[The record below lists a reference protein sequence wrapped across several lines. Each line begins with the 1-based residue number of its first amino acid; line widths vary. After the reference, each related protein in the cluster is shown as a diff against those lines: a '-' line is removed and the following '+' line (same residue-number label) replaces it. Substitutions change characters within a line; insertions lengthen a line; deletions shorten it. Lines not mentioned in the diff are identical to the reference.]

1 MRFVLV
7 LIYFLAAGA
16 ASAQSSNGPKR
27 VALVVGNDGYKQVS
41 TLLNARADATAIARS
56 LEKAGFK
63 VTLKTDVNLDSFKVA
78 LRSFKATVSPG
89 DEAVFFFSGH
99 GVEMGGA
106 NYLLPIDI
114 KGDAE
119 DQVRDDAVPLQR
131 VLEDLQERKAR
142 FSLAI
147 IDACRNN
154 PFRDAGRAIGGR
166 GLAPTTAATGQMV
179 LYSAGSGQQA
189 LDRLN
194 DRDPVRNGVFTR
206 VLLKEMEIPGLPVG
220 DVLRNVR
227 EQVASLA
234 KSVGKEQV
242 PAIYDQSLGRFYFTQ
257 PRAGATLAQAQA
269 GQGEVAVPAALNKVD
284 PAALDLAFWDSIKT
298 SQDRSDFEEYLR
310 QFPEG
315 RFSGLAR
322 NRMRQLSAA
331 ASPAAAPAAAPA
343 PAPAAAPA
351 TSVAV
356 NAENI
361 YQQAN
366 RYWNGTGVEKNEV
379 EAVRLYRQAADQGHA
394 ASQSMVGFA
403 YDLGRGG
410 IAKNDAE
417 ALRWYRLSA
426 NQGYAHGQYL
436 LGTMY
441 QNGQAVTKDLA
452 EARRWFQLSA
462 NQGND
467 NGKKALERLETASA
481 APAPEAPSVESLFK
495 QANDLWNGTGVPKNE
510 AEAVR
515 LYRQAA
521 DQGHAPSQA
530 SLGLAYDLG
539 RGIGQS
545 YAEALKWYRRA
556 TEKGNARGQYLLGT
570 LYENAQG
577 VPKDLA
583 AAARWYRL
591 SADQGDSSGQWS
603 LARAYERGQ
612 GVTQSDTEAVK
623 WFRLSAEKG
632 FAPAQNSLGVMYET
646 GKGVRADNRE
656 AVKWYRLAF
665 DQGNVPATFNL
676 ADMYEFGKG
685 IGKDMNEAMRLYRLA
700 ADQGNDS
707 AKKALE
713 RLAAAPAPAMP
724 AAQAYEEALR
734 LWNGTGVAKNEA
746 EAVRLF
752 RIAAEQGH
760 GEAQAS
766 VGYAYDMGTGV
777 AKSDAE
783 ALKWYRLSAA
793 TGNSRGQVLL
803 GTMYEGAQGV
813 ARDYNEALKWYRLGA
828 NQGNAYGLNNLAG
841 MYEFGKGVSKD
852 MNEALR
858 LYRSAADKG
867 SEEAKKSLQRLGA
880 SASVMSADKAFEE
893 AQRYWN
899 GTGVARNESEAVR
912 FYRIAADQGHAE
924 AQASLG
930 YAYDIGKGI
939 AKSDAEAL
947 KWYRLSAASGN
958 ARGQW
963 LLGTMY
969 EGAQGVAKD
978 VAEAVKWYRLSANQS
993 NGKGQTALGR
1003 MYRDGLGVAQNDA
1016 EAFRLFRLSV
1026 TNGNADANGDLAW
1039 CYENGRGVG
1048 KNMSEAI
1055 RLHQLAAR
1063 QGLQYSKDA
1072 LTRLGQTW

>member
-1 MRFVLV
+1 MRLSLILISFLV
-7 LIYFLAAGA
+7 VGTAA
-16 ASAQSSNGPKR
+16 AQSNNASNGPKR

-41 TLLNARADATAIARS
+41 TLMNAKADATAIARS

-78 LRSFKATVSPG
+78 LRSFKAMVSPG

-154 PFRDAGRAIGGR
+154 PFRDSGRAIGGR

-189 LDRLN
+189 LDRLS

-206 VLLKEMEIPGLPVG
+206 VLLKEMETPGLPVG

-227 EQVASLA
+227 EEVASLA
-234 KSVGKEQV
+234 KSVGKDQV

-257 PRAGATLAQAQA
+257 PRAGAVLAQAQG
-269 GQGEVAVPAALNKVD
+269 GQTEGAVPAALNKVD
-284 PAALDLAFWDSIKT
+284 PAALDLAFWDSIKS

-331 ASPAAAPAAAPA
+331 ASSAPASVPASVPAAAPAAASA
-343 PAPAAAPA
+343 AAPAAAV
-351 TSVAV
+351 SG
-356 NAENI
+356 ESI
-361 YQQAN
+361 YQQGN
-366 RYWNGTGVEKNEV
+366 KYWNGTGVAKNEV
-379 EAVRLYRQAADQGHA
+379 EAVRLYRQAADLGHA

-441 QNGQAVTKDLA
+441 QNGQAVAKDLA

-462 NQGND
+462 NQGNE

-481 APAPEAPSVESLFK
+481 APAPAAPSVESLFK
-495 QANDLWNGTGVPKNE
+495 QANDLWNGNGVAKNE
-510 AEAVR
+510 TEAVR

-530 SLGLAYDLG
+530 SLGYAFDLG
-539 RGIGQS
+539 KGVTKND
-545 YAEALKWYRRA
+545 AEALKWYRQSA
-556 TEKGNARGQYLLGT
+556 AAGNARGQWLLGT
-570 LYENAQG
+570 
-577 VPKDLA
+577 
-583 AAARWYRL
+583 
-591 SADQGDSSGQWS
+591 
-603 LARAYERGQ
+603 
-612 GVTQSDTEAVK
+612 
-623 WFRLSAEKG
+623 
-632 FAPAQNSLGVMYET
+632 MYEQAQAVT
-646 GKGVRADNRE
+646 RDYAE
-656 AVKWYRLAF
+656 AVKWYRLSAN
-665 DQGNVPATFNL
+665 QGYASGQADL
-676 ADMYEFGKG
+676 ADMYEYGKG
-685 IGKDMNEAMRLYRLA
+685 IAKDMNEALRLYRLA

-707 AKKALE
+707 AKKALD
-713 RLAAAPAPAMP
+713 RLKTVVPAMS
-724 AAQAYEEALR
+724 AEKAYEEALR

-752 RIAAEQGH
+752 RIAADQGH
-760 GEAQAS
+760 GDAQAS
-766 VGYAYDMGTGV
+766 LGYAYDMGTGV

-783 ALKWYRLSAA
+783 ALKWYRMSAA
-793 TGNSRGQVLL
+793 TGNARGQVLL
-803 GTMYEGAQGV
+803 GTMFEGAQGV
-813 ARDYNEALKWYRLGA
+813 TRDYSEALKWYRLAA
-828 NQGNAYGLNNLAG
+828 NQGNAYGQNNLGG
-841 MYEFGKGVSKD
+841 MYEFGRGVTKD

-858 LYRSAADKG
+858 LYRLAADQG
-867 SEEAKKSLQRLGA
+867 NDNAKKSLERLKTA
-880 SASVMSADKAFEE
+880 APVMSADKAYEE

-899 GTGVARNESEAVR
+899 GTGVAKNEAEAVR

-930 YAYDIGKGI
+930 YAYDMGKGI
-939 AKSDAEAL
+939 AKSDPEAL

-969 EGAQGVAKD
+969 ELAQGVSKD
-978 VAEAVKWYRLSANQS
+978 VAEALKWYRLSANQG
-993 NGKGQTALGR
+993 NGKGQSALAR
-1003 MYRDGLGVAQNDA
+1003 MYRDGTGVAQSDA
-1016 EAFRLFRLSV
+1016 EALRLFRLSV
-1026 TNGNADANGDLAW
+1026 ASGNADANGDLAW
-1039 CYENGRGVG
+1039 CYENGRGVT

-1063 QGLQYSKDA
+1063 QGLQYSRDA

>member
-1 MRFVLV
+1 MRMTLA
-7 LIYFLAAGA
+7 LIGLLAAAGA
-16 ASAQSSNGPKR
+16 IAQSSNGPKR

-63 VTLKTDVNLDSFKVA
+63 VTLRTDVNLDSFKVA
-78 LRSFKATVSPG
+78 LRSFKAMVSPG

-106 NYLLPIDI
+106 NYLLPVDI

-206 VLLKEMEIPGLPVG
+206 VLLKEMEAPGVPVA

-242 PAIYDQSLGRFYFTQ
+242 PAIYDQSLGRFYFIQ
-257 PRAGATLAQAQA
+257 PRAGATLAQAQT
-269 GQGEVAVPAALNKVD
+269 GQGEVAVPAALSKVD
-284 PAALDLAFWDSIKT
+284 PAALDLAFWDSIKA

-322 NRMRQLSAA
+322 NRMRQLSVA
-331 ASPAAAPAAAPA
+331 ASPAAAPAPAPVA
-343 PAPAAAPA
+343 PAPAASAA
-351 TSVAV
+351 ANV
-356 NAENI
+356 EGI

-366 RYWNGTGVEKNEV
+366 RYWNGTGVEKNE
-379 EAVRLYRQAADQGHA
+379 
-394 ASQSMVGFA
+394 
-403 YDLGRGG
+403 
-410 IAKNDAE
+410 
-417 ALRWYRLSA
+417 
-426 NQGYAHGQYL
+426 
-436 LGTMY
+436 
-441 QNGQAVTKDLA
+441 
-452 EARRWFQLSA
+452 
-462 NQGND
+462 
-467 NGKKALERLETASA
+467 
-481 APAPEAPSVESLFK
+481 
-495 QANDLWNGTGVPKNE
+495 

-521 DQGHAPSQA
+521 DRGHAPSQA

-556 TEKGNARGQYLLGT
+556 TDQGNARGQYLLGT

-632 FAPAQNSLGVMYET
+632 FAPAQNSLGVMYES
-646 GKGVRADNRE
+646 GKGVRADNKE

-685 IGKDMNEAMRLYRLA
+685 IGKDMDEAMRLYRLA
-700 ADQGNDS
+700 ADQGNDG

-752 RIAAEQGH
+752 RIAADQGH

-813 ARDYNEALKWYRLGA
+813 VRDYNEAVKWYRLGA

-841 MYEFGKGVSKD
+841 MYEFGKGVTKD

-880 SASVMSADKAFEE
+880 AGSVMGADKAFEE
-893 AQRYWN
+893 ANRHWN

-930 YAYDIGKGI
+930 YAYDIGKGV

-947 KWYRLSAASGN
+947 KWYRLAAASNN

-978 VAEAVKWYRLSANQS
+978 VAEAVKWYRLSANQG

-1039 CYENGRGVG
+1039 CYENGRGVT

-1063 QGLQYSKDA
+1063 QGLQYSRDA